1 MRIEINIRNSHF
13 LVILLFIIAVS
24 AVGLVVAYGGI
35 NPSVMGHSWGEI
47 SCPGCITNTNLAG
60 NSVTGAKI
68 QDGTVTGADIQDSSI
83 ASGDI
88 ASIDG
93 TKVTGTVPNADT
105 VDGYHASSWGG
116 VCNPVYSACNS
127 CCGDGTQTCSY
138 MGIQLTVRGT
148 TMCVATGSSQGSCAS
163 IACNGGSSCCPR
175 CPFFYSWNGQEYV
188 KDSTIIYKLDSPE
201 KEGVQL
207 RGLKK

>member
-93 TKVTGTVPNADT
+93 TKVTGTVPNSDT
-105 VDGYHASSWGG
+105 VDGKHAADIQASCGWSGWGLTPADCTG
-116 VCNPVYSACNS
+116 CTYCGTAPVTDLYCSGGKVTSARVVSVLTS
-127 CCGDGTQTCSY
+127 CTY
-138 MGIQLTVRGT
+138 E
-148 TMCVATGSSQGSCAS
+148 A
-163 IACNGGSSCCPR
+163 P
-175 CPFFYSWNGQEYV
+175 W
-188 KDSTIIYKLDSPE
+188 
-201 KEGVQL
+201 
-207 RGLKK
+207 